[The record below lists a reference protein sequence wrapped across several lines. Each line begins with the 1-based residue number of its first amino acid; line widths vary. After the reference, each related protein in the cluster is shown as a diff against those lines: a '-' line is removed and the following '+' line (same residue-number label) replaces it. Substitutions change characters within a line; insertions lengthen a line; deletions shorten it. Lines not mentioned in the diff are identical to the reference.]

1 MTKFLKVKSEFQFRW
16 SGFKDIALFNLAYKE
31 RVYFDH
37 FTDSVTVL
45 DFTFIFVLST
55 FLE

>member
-1 MTKFLKVKSEFQFRW
+1 MFLKVKFEFQSRWLGFR
-16 SGFKDIALFNLAYKE
+16 DIALFNLAYTG

-45 DFTFIFVLST
+45 DFTFIFILST

>member
-1 MTKFLKVKSEFQFRW
+1 MTMFLKVKFEFQSRWLGFR
-16 SGFKDIALFNLAYKE
+16 DIALFNLAYTG

-45 DFTFIFVLST
+45 DFTFIFILST